1 MENVLICF
9 LTGGCGAAGVKMIET
24 LVVWFLNRRAKK
36 SDDEADAEKQ
46 KEQAKEAEFEEVV
59 KTVES
64 LKAADKLIMLD
75 RIKYLC
81 RYYLDHGEVE
91 FSDLTDLIEM
101 HSCYHDLLG
110 GNGNLDTLMELVKEL
125 PIKK

>member
-1 MENVLICF
+1 MENVLICL

-64 LKAADKLIMLD
+64 LKSADKLIMLD

-81 RYYLDHGEVE
+81 RSYLDHGEVE

>member
-1 MENVLICF
+1 MENVLAYL
-9 LTGGCGAAGVKMIET
+9 LTGGCAAAGVKLIET

-81 RYYLDHGEVE
+81 RAYLDHGEVE

-125 PIKK
+125 PGIL